1 MFEPRPFLR
10 VLFDAA
16 VAAATPA
23 NCMSP
28 WLPPRPDGR
37 VIVVGAGK
45 AAASM
50 AAELERL
57 WDGPLEGQVV
67 VPYGHEVACRWIKVI
82 RASHPVPDEAS
93 VAAAAE
99 ILDSVSN
106 LSADDTVVCLIS
118 GGGSSLLCLPADGVS
133 LAEKQ
138 AISTQLLKSGA
149 AIHEINCVRKKLS
162 AIKGGKLAAASA
174 PAAVITL
181 IISDVPGNDVS
192 AVASGPT
199 LSDASSPAEA
209 LNILARY
216 GISIADN
223 VQAAIENNAPLIVD
237 EGDVRILATSD
248 DALLATAALAT
259 EYNITPY
266 TLGDLTGDARSLAIE
281 HAELALQIVA
291 GFGPVEP
298 PCVILSGGETTVDV
312 RGDGRGGR
320 NGEYALSLAIA
331 LNGNP
336 SVYAIACDTDGIDGA
351 GDNAGSFVTPKS
363 LRRAEAAGIDAR
375 KLLERNDS
383 YEFFAQTLDLI
394 VTSPTR
400 TNVNDFRAILIT
412 DLRTRNARP
421 PPPVSSIGRRQ
432 KQR

>member
-10 VLFDAA
+10 ALFDAA
-16 VAAATPA
+16 VTAATPA

-45 AAASM
+45 AAAGM
-50 AAELERL
+50 ARELERR

-67 VPYGHEVACRWIKVI
+67 VPYGHGVACRWIEVI
-82 RASHPVPDEAS
+82 EASHPVPDEAG

-99 ILDSVSN
+99 ILDNVSS

-138 AISTQLLKSGA
+138 VISSQLLKSGA

-199 LSDASSPAEA
+199 LSDTGSPSEA

-216 GISIADN
+216 GISISDN
-223 VQAAIENNAPLIVD
+223 VRAAIENNAPLIVD

-259 EYNITPY
+259 EHNITPF

-298 PCVILSGGETTVDV
+298 PCVVLSGGETTVDV

-331 LNGNP
+331 LNGHP
-336 SVYAIACDTDGIDGA
+336 AVYAIACDTDGIDGS
-351 GDNAGSFVTPKS
+351 GDNAGSFVTPNS

-375 KLLERNDS
+375 KMLERNDS
-383 YEFFAQTLDLI
+383 YEFFTQTLDLI
-394 VTSPTR
+394 VTGPTR

-412 DLRTRNARP
+412 DLRTQHA
-421 PPPVSSIGRRQ
+421 
-432 KQR
+432 

>member
-1 MFEPRPFLR
+1 MFEPRQLLR
-10 VLFDAA
+10 ALFDAA
-16 VAAATPA
+16 VTAATPA

-45 AAASM
+45 AAAGM
-50 AAELERL
+50 ASELERH
-57 WDGPLEGQVV
+57 WDGPLEGQVL
-67 VPYGHEVACRWIKVI
+67 VPYGHGVACRWIKVI
-82 RASHPVPDEAS
+82 EASHPVPDEAG

-106 LSADDTVVCLIS
+106 LRADDTVVCLIS

-138 AISTQLLKSGA
+138 AISSQLLKSGA

-181 IISDVPGNDVS
+181 VISDVPGNDVS

-199 LSDASSPAEA
+199 LADTSSPSEA
-209 LNILARY
+209 LNILARF
-216 GISIADN
+216 GISISDN
-223 VQAAIENNAPLIVD
+223 VRAAIENNAPVIVD
-237 EGDVRILATSD
+237 AGDVRILATSD

-259 EYNITPY
+259 ENNISPC
-266 TLGDLTGDARSLAIE
+266 TLGDLTGDAQSLAIE
-281 HAELALQIVA
+281 HANLALQIVA
-291 GFGPVEP
+291 GNGPIDP

-312 RGDGRGGR
+312 RGGGRGGR

-336 SVYAIACDTDGIDGA
+336 SVYAIACDTDGIDGV
-351 GDNAGSFVTPKS
+351 GDNAGSFVTPNS
-363 LRRAEAAGIDAR
+363 LRRAAAAGIDAR
-375 KLLERNDS
+375 KMLERNDS
-383 YEFFAQTLDLI
+383 YDFFTQTLDLI
-394 VTSPTR
+394 VTGPTR

-412 DLRTRNARP
+412 ESKDTTCKTSP
-421 PPPVSSIGRRQ
+421 IST
-432 KQR
+432 

>member
-10 VLFDAA
+10 ALFDAA

-23 NCMSP
+23 NCMAP

-45 AAASM
+45 AAAGM
-50 AAELERL
+50 ARELERR

-67 VPYGHEVACRWIKVI
+67 VPYGHGVACRWIKVVE
-82 RASHPVPDEAS
+82 ASHPVPDDAG
-93 VAAAAE
+93 VAAAAQ

-118 GGGSSLLCLPADGVS
+118 GGGSSLLCLPDDGVS

-138 AISTQLLKSGA
+138 AISSQLLKSGA

-199 LSDASSPAEA
+199 LADVSSPSEA
-209 LNILARY
+209 LNILARF
-216 GISIADN
+216 GISISDN
-223 VQAAIENNAPLIVD
+223 VRAAIENSAPLIVD

-259 EYNITPY
+259 EHNITPY
-266 TLGDLTGDARSLAIE
+266 TLGDLTGDAESLAIE

-291 GFGPVEP
+291 GFGPVEA

-312 RGDGRGGR
+312 RGSGRGGR
-320 NGEYALSLAIA
+320 NGEYALALAIA

-336 SVYAIACDTDGIDGA
+336 SVYALACDTDGIDGV
-351 GDNAGSFVTPKS
+351 GDNAGSFVTPTS
-363 LRRAEAAGIDAR
+363 LRRAEAAGINAR
-375 KLLERNDS
+375 KMLERNDS
-383 YEFFAQTLDLI
+383 YEFFTRTLDLI
-394 VTSPTR
+394 VTGPTR

-412 DLRTRNARP
+412 ESKDTTCKTSP
-421 PPPVSSIGRRQ
+421 TST
-432 KQR
+432 